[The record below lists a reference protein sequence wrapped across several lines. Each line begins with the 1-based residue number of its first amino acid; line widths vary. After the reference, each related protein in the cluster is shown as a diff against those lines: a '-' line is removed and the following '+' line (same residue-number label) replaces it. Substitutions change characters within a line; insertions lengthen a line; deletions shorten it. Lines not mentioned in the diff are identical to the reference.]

1 MTRLIAI
8 IALCLVPAYGGAT
21 PAAFPPGSAMA
32 PLLKTK
38 GEIIPDEY
46 IVVFK
51 EDVTDDA
58 GECFY
63 CGSSSRLFVS
73 LYEHA

>member
-8 IALCLVPAYGGAT
+8 IALCLVPAYGAAT
-21 PAAFPPGSAMA
+21 PAFPPGSVMA

-38 GEIIPDEY
+38 GEVIPDEY

-51 EDVTDDA
+51 EDATDDA
-58 GECFY
+58 GECF
-63 CGSSSRLFVS
+63 VWW
-73 LYEHA
+73 

>member
-8 IALCLVPAYGGAT
+8 IALYLVPACGGAT

-51 EDVTDDA
+51 DVTDDA
-58 GECFY
+58 GECF
-63 CGSSSRLFVS
+63 V
-73 LYEHA
+73 

>member
-1 MTRLIAI
+1 MTPLIAI

-21 PAAFPPGSAMA
+21 PAAFPLGSVMA

-51 EDVTDDA
+51 DVTDDA
-58 GECFY
+58 GECF
-63 CGSSSRLFVS
+63 V
-73 LYEHA
+73 